1 MMNSTSSDW
10 TQDVEAILEAIRQN
24 AVILAKEKK
33 KSYFRLRGN
42 LKYFKI
48 PIIVLSAINS
58 VISVG
63 LTAYVE
69 QALVSEMTCLIA
81 LMCGLIGSVE
91 LYLSISKTMDDEL
104 VSSKEFQLLSMEL
117 FKTLNL
123 APENRPKEAKLYLE
137 KVFQEYEQL
146 IEKSHLIPKSLQ
158 DKLSVI
164 PPSMFV
170 ARQMSSSNGCD
181 TSSDGTNNV

>member
-81 LMCGLIGSVE
+81 LMCGLIGSV
-91 LYLSISKTMDDEL
+91 
-104 VSSKEFQLLSMEL
+104 
-117 FKTLNL
+117 
-123 APENRPKEAKLYLE
+123 
-137 KVFQEYEQL
+137 
-146 IEKSHLIPKSLQ
+146 
-158 DKLSVI
+158 
-164 PPSMFV
+164 
-170 ARQMSSSNGCD
+170 
-181 TSSDGTNNV
+181 

>member
-1 MMNSTSSDW
+1 
-10 TQDVEAILEAIRQN
+10 
-24 AVILAKEKK
+24 
-33 KSYFRLRGN
+33 
-42 LKYFKI
+42 
-48 PIIVLSAINS
+48 
-58 VISVG
+58 
-63 LTAYVE
+63 
-69 QALVSEMTCLIA
+69 
-81 LMCGLIGSVE
+81 
-91 LYLSISKTMDDEL
+91 MDDEL

-146 IEKSHLIPKSLQ
+146 IEKAHLIPKSLQ
-158 DKLSVI
+158 DKLSVT

-170 ARQMSSSNGCD
+170 ATQMSSSNGCD